1 MDGRIPFGIW
11 GGGGGG
17 GGGRVTIF
25 SFRLLFF
32 SSFLLTTVYV
42 DLLEYSLYMVFIF
55 DPIVHHRIS
64 FLVILS
70 VRKSQSAT
78 WITDDRFMLPLCNLA
93 LVLAP
98 TPHSTVRQLQES
110 TSSY

>member
-55 DPIVHHRIS
+55 DPIVHHQSVHVHRIS

-70 VRKSQSAT
+70 VRYM
-78 WITDDRFMLPLCNLA
+78 DN
-93 LVLAP
+93 
-98 TPHSTVRQLQES
+98 
-110 TSSY
+110 